1 MPRLDR
7 RVCFALE
14 GEERTVW
21 AERTDLNVTAEGAS
35 AQFRVRFF
43 RRSDGSR
50 VRPKDVGK
58 LTDDYGQLWQVAAVA
73 EAVRRR
79 FLVFDCEALTR

>member
-1 MPRLDR
+1 MPKLDR
-7 RVCFALE
+7 RVCFAFE
-14 GEERTVW
+14 GEERTAW

-43 RRSDGSR
+43 MRSDGSR
-50 VRPKDVGK
+50 VRPKDLAK
-58 LTDDYGQLWQVAAVA
+58 LTDDYGQVWLVAAVA

-79 FLVFDCEALTR
+79 FLILDCQAAAR